1 MAEVPLAAVAAA
13 VAEADGSVSGTHSI
27 YAPRNT
33 GRGIVIHDGKIL
45 LIERWRPGFHY
56 FSIPGGGIE
65 VGETPEQTAV
75 REIFEETT
83 IDCDLDRL
91 VFVMQDGTIKHH
103 IFLCNYLKGEPLLH
117 EDAPEAQNPS
127 PDNRF
132 EPAWVP
138 IDKLTDMTF
147 TYWDPLK
154 LPIVNG
160 LKNGFPDIP
169 LTISINS

>member
-1 MAEVPLAAVAAA
+1 MASLAAAVVAAA
-13 VAEADGSVSGTHSI
+13 VAGGKVSGPHSI
-27 YAPRNT
+27 YAPRDT
-33 GRGIVIHDGKIL
+33 GRGIVVHDGKIL

-65 VGETPEQTAV
+65 AGESPEQTAV

-83 IDCDLDRL
+83 IDATLDRL
-91 VFVMQDGTIKHH
+91 VFIMQDGDIKHH
-103 IFLCNYLKGEPLLH
+103 IFLCNYLRGEPKLH

-132 EPAWVP
+132 EPVWSP
-138 IDKLTDMTF
+138 IDQLSEMTF

-154 LPIVNG
+154 IPLIDAI
-160 LKNGFPDIP
+160 KNGFPETP
-169 LTISINS
+169 LIVSINQ